1 VTALQDRRTDAAAA
15 SRGNAAPV
23 LIGLGAYAVG
33 AVLPVIGAPVIAVV
47 VGLTVSRWVRPPAAG
62 LRFAKERL
70 LQLAIVLL
78 GAQLSLGEIAS
89 VGAASLPVL
98 LGTLAGCLALAWL
111 VGRRLG
117 IGRDL
122 RTLIG
127 VGTGICGASAIAA
140 VSPVLRARGNDVAY
154 ALSTIFLFN
163 VAAVLVFPPLGHL
176 LGLDQQ
182 AFGLFAGTA
191 VNDTSSV
198 VAAATSYGSAA
209 ADHAVV
215 VKLTRSLMIVP
226 ICAGLAALARTD
238 RRPIRELVPWFLVG
252 FLAVAALRSAALIPQ
267 VAAGPLRTTAGL
279 LIAIAL
285 AAIGLSTDVG
295 ALRAAGFR
303 PLALGFVLWV
313 AVASTS
319 LALQYLFL

>member
-1 VTALQDRRTDAAAA
+1 
-15 SRGNAAPV
+15 
-23 LIGLGAYAVG
+23 
-33 AVLPVIGAPVIAVV
+33 
-47 VGLTVSRWVRPPAAG
+47 
-62 LRFAKERL
+62 
-70 LQLAIVLL
+70 
-78 GAQLSLGEIAS
+78 
-89 VGAASLPVL
+89 
-98 LGTLAGCLALAWL
+98 
-111 VGRRLG
+111 
-117 IGRDL
+117 
-122 RTLIG
+122 
-127 VGTGICGASAIAA
+127 
-140 VSPVLRARGNDVAY
+140 VSPVLRARGSDVAY

-198 VAAATSYGSAA
+198 VAAATSYGPVA
-209 ADHAVV
+209 ADHAIV

-226 ICAGLAALARTD
+226 ICAALAALARTD
-238 RRPIRELVPWFLVG
+238 RRRIRELVPWFLVG

-285 AAIGLSTDVG
+285 AAIGLSTDVR